1 MNHPLAW
8 DGGPGDSHGAS
19 YLGGIKPS
27 VQHQVS
33 PVQALPRPYPQFSI
47 LRPGAFLRPVA
58 FIIPFVMFTKAAI
71 FFLAL
76 AAFANAAPYP
86 STSHSLSIISPA
98 YVSHSCQPGGPS
110 HRCRYSCK
118 GVRSIQTVLRRQT
131 THPPWGRPRHRSQNS
146 ERLSQ
151 YPQVN
156 EVNEAGSEAGS
167 EVGSETRLSSN
178 NCFGDWNR
186 GGWLARS
193 RWNDWDPLGQ
203 F

>member
-86 STSHSLSIISPA
+86 GTSHPCSIIHFSRSRRSQSLLSVPRQ
-98 YVSHSCQPGGPS
+98 CQRQCPRVG
-110 HRCRYSCK
+110 
-118 GVRSIQTVLRRQT
+118 RS
-131 THPPWGRPRHRSQNS
+131 HPPLPYVIRGISRVRVHPTHFRSFLPLTSVTAANPEVRHTGPNIHSRGSAFSKPKLRPISPKPSWSSDESGKRGR
-146 ERLSQ
+146 
-151 YPQVN
+151 
-156 EVNEAGSEAGS
+156 
-167 EVGSETRLSSN
+167 
-178 NCFGDWNR
+178 
-186 GGWLARS
+186 
-193 RWNDWDPLGQ
+193 
-203 F
+203 